1 MQGPCL
7 CPAGVALAS
16 QVGQSVGLALGCYAS
31 LAAFHLYTGYLAV
44 RCVPL
49 ATLNPSRLEL
59 LIRLYLSQQQPRQ
72 DEQQEPVAA
81 GQVAQPAAAAAAA
94 PPPVASAAR
103 FQKQAAAGVA
113 ALPTPAELAGA
124 DPVFHQ
130 PVVCIGTPLRK
141 LVQQHGDQ
149 LGQILQQQGHHQQQ
163 QMQQTQQRQQRDEGS
178 PPPTA
183 QLHLLVPAGERIHL
197 LLHEQAEAADCI
209 LGFLHA
215 YLVLHGGSSTHSSG
229 SGPAVKQEQGAAVP
243 AHAATSSSSGGD
255 PAASMHHSL
264 ALARR
269 LLPGLLAAL
278 EAAGW
283 DDQKVVLEAKR
294 RRVTW

>member
-1 MQGPCL
+1 MACAEPWPC
-7 CPAGVALAS
+7 CCVACDPALLHDTFRCKAPACALQAWRWPRRWAS
-16 QVGQSVGLALGCYAS
+16 RWGWRWG
-31 LAAFHLYTGYLAV
+31 
-44 RCVPL
+44 
-49 ATLNPSRLEL
+49 ATPAWQLSTCTPATWRYGAYRWPPSTRPRLEL

-163 QMQQTQQRQQRDEGS
+163 QN
-178 PPPTA
+178 
-183 QLHLLVPAGERIHL
+183 
-197 LLHEQAEAADCI
+197 AAD
-209 LGFLHA
+209 A
-215 YLVLHGGSSTHSSG
+215 AA
-229 SGPAVKQEQGAAVP
+229 PAEG
-243 AHAATSSSSGGD
+243 
-255 PAASMHHSL
+255 
-264 ALARR
+264 
-269 LLPGLLAAL
+269 
-278 EAAGW
+278 
-283 DDQKVVLEAKR
+283 
-294 RRVTW
+294 

>member
-1 MQGPCL
+1 
-7 CPAGVALAS
+7 
-16 QVGQSVGLALGCYAS
+16 
-31 LAAFHLYTGYLAV
+31 
-44 RCVPL
+44 
-49 ATLNPSRLEL
+49 
-59 LIRLYLSQQQPRQ
+59 
-72 DEQQEPVAA
+72 
-81 GQVAQPAAAAAAA
+81 
-94 PPPVASAAR
+94 
-103 FQKQAAAGVA
+103 
-113 ALPTPAELAGA
+113 
-124 DPVFHQ
+124 
-130 PVVCIGTPLRK
+130 
-141 LVQQHGDQ
+141 
-149 LGQILQQQGHHQQQ
+149 
-163 QMQQTQQRQQRDEGS
+163 MQQTQQRQQRDEGS

-294 RRVTW
+294 RAGHVVKTSPRLASASQNRRSTCDHGFDPAQLISFTHSFSPYCLYRLLLAACTCCCSAACS